1 MIKKQ
6 LLLVFLLIFI
16 NKLWAQQ
23 ALPLTNTQPLLING
37 LTIGYNIKSQE
48 VKTVG
53 DKGDFSR
60 YVVNFYVTNT
70 DNVAKM
76 IRFREGFNDLG
87 TVSDQLV
94 QFNIINATGARLT
107 STSATLRA
115 FPYIITIPADRDRR
129 NDPNNQPKTK
139 QIGYWI
145 QAGQTI
151 AVDEIVIV
159 PLNQFPN
166 VQAIFMAPTLQPVPE
181 FPIEPRHYEEPP
193 RQDFPD
199 RSIRAADFRAFVE
212 FKNKFN
218 GTFINIERGPIVS
231 SEILQGWYSAQW
243 QLVPAQG
250 PNLFAIKNKWKQTY
264 LDIDLR
270 NNLQLSFSNFSMNAT
285 WQLEQTPEPN
295 VYRLRNNRTGL
306 YLCISNNQLILS
318 NDFNDEYTSTWY
330 IINP

>member
-1 MIKKQ
+1 MNKMRF
-6 LLLVFLLIFI
+6 LLIFLLIFI

-23 ALPLTNTQPLLING
+23 AFTVTDTQPLLMNG
-37 LTIGYNIKSQE
+37 LTIGYNIKSVE

-60 YVVNFYVTNT
+60 YVINFYVTNN

-76 IRFREGFNDLG
+76 IRFREGYNDMG
-87 TVSDQLV
+87 VVSDQLV

-107 STSATLRA
+107 STSATISA
-115 FPYIITIPADRDRR
+115 APYIITIPIDRDRR

-159 PLNQFPN
+159 PLNQMPN
-166 VQAIFMAPTLQPVPE
+166 VQAIFKATTLQPVPNIQ
-181 FPIEPRHYEEPP
+181 IEPRHFEEQP
-193 RQDFPD
+193 RQDFSD
-199 RSIRAADFRAFVE
+199 RTPRAADFREFVE
-212 FKNKFN
+212 FKNKYN
-218 GTFINIERGPIVS
+218 GSFINIERGPIVS
-231 SEILQGWYSAQW
+231 TEILPGWYSAQW
-243 QLVPAQG
+243 LLVPI
-250 PNLFAIKNKWKQTY
+250 PNSNLFSIKNRWKQTY
-264 LDIDLR
+264 LDIDFR
-270 NNLQLSFSNFSMNAT
+270 NNLELSFSSFSMNAS
-285 WQLEQTPEPN
+285 WLLEQTSDPN

-306 YLCISNNQLILS
+306 YLCINNNQLILS
-318 NDFNDEYTSTWY
+318 NDFNDEYSSTWY

>member
-1 MIKKQ
+1 MNKMRF
-6 LLLVFLLIFI
+6 LLIFLLIFI

-23 ALPLTNTQPLLING
+23 AFTVTDTQPLLMNG

-60 YVVNFYVTNT
+60 YVINFYVTNN

-76 IRFREGFNDLG
+76 IRFREGFNDMG
-87 TVSDQLV
+87 IVSDQLV

-107 STSATLRA
+107 STSATISA
-115 FPYIITIPADRDRR
+115 APYIITIPIDRDRR

-159 PLNQFPN
+159 PLNQLPN
-166 VQAIFMAPTLQPVPE
+166 VQAIFKATTLQPVPNI
-181 FPIEPRHYEEPP
+181 PIEPRHFEEQT

-199 RSIRAADFRAFVE
+199 RTPRAADFRAFVE
-212 FKNKFN
+212 FKNKYN
-218 GTFINIERGPIVS
+218 GSFINIERGSIVS
-231 SEILQGWYSAQW
+231 TEILPGWYSAQW

-250 PNLFAIKNKWKQTY
+250 PNLFAIRNRWKQTY

-306 YLCISNNQLILS
+306 YLCINNSQLILS
-318 NDFNDEYTSTWY
+318 NDFNDEFSSTWY
-330 IINP
+330 VINP